1 MGSFSALYSKENT
14 IREKI
19 KKSVDKTVSL
29 YYYCDTVKNELF
41 AELAVDF
48 ASPLPVYE
56 QIKRSI
62 KQAIARSIISESQAL
77 PSIRDLA
84 SFLKIN
90 PNTVA
95 RAYRELTQ
103 EKIVNGR
110 AGVGFWV
117 ETTERME
124 LDKSDLLREEFKKFM
139 EKAIEMGF
147 SQRQIRELID
157 RYFPEGGAR

>member
-1 MGSFSALYSKENT
+1 
-14 IREKI
+14 
-19 KKSVDKTVSL
+19 
-29 YYYCDTVKNELF
+29 VKNTLF
-41 AELAVDF
+41 TELAVDF

-56 QIKRSI
+56 QLKKNI
-62 KQAIARSIISESQAL
+62 KQAIARNIILENQPL

-95 RAYRELTQ
+95 RAYRDLTQ
-103 EKIVNGR
+103 EKVINGR

-117 ETTERME
+117 EKTEQ
-124 LDKSDLLREEFKKFM
+124 LDLKKTDMLREEFMKFT

-147 SQRQIRELID
+147 SRQQIKAMLGNF
-157 RYFPEGGAR
+157 FPEEDAK

>member
-1 MGSFSALYSKENT
+1 
-14 IREKI
+14 
-19 KKSVDKTVSL
+19 
-29 YYYCDTVKNELF
+29 VKNTLFTELS
-41 AELAVDF
+41 VDF

-56 QIKRSI
+56 QLKRNI
-62 KQAIARSIISESQAL
+62 KQAIARNVILESQPL

-95 RAYRELTQ
+95 RAYRDLTQ
-103 EKIVNGR
+103 EKVINGR

-117 ETTERME
+117 EKTEQ
-124 LDKSDLLREEFKKFM
+124 LDLKKTDMLREEFMKFT

-147 SQRQIRELID
+147 SRQQIKAMLGNF
-157 RYFPEGGAR
+157 FPEEEAK

>member
-1 MGSFSALYSKENT
+1 M
-14 IREKI
+14 
-19 KKSVDKTVSL
+19 
-29 YYYCDTVKNELF
+29 LF
-41 AELAVDF
+41 ADLNIDF

-56 QIKRSI
+56 QIKSSI
-62 KQAIARSIISESQAL
+62 KQAIARNIISENQAL

-95 RAYRELTQ
+95 RAYRELAQ

-117 ETTERME
+117 ERNERMD

-147 SQRQIRELID
+147 SQRQIRELLVG
-157 RYFPEGGAR
+157 YFPEGGAQ

>member
-1 MGSFSALYSKENT
+1 L
-14 IREKI
+14 
-19 KKSVDKTVSL
+19 L
-29 YYYCDTVKNELF
+29 YYYCDTVKNLLL
-41 AELAVDF
+41 AELSVDF

-56 QIKRSI
+56 QIKKSI
-62 KQAIARSIISESQAL
+62 KQAIARNIIEENQAL

-95 RAYRELTQ
+95 RAYRDLTQ
-103 EKIVNGR
+103 EKIISGR

-117 ETTERME
+117 EKTEQ
-124 LDKSDLLREEFKKFM
+124 LDSKKTEILREEFMKFT

-147 SQRQIRELID
+147 SRQQIKDMLGSFFSEDILK
-157 RYFPEGGAR
+157 

>member
-1 MGSFSALYSKENT
+1 
-14 IREKI
+14 
-19 KKSVDKTVSL
+19 
-29 YYYCDTVKNELF
+29 VKNTLFTELS
-41 AELAVDF
+41 VDF

-56 QIKRSI
+56 HLKKNIKH
-62 KQAIARSIISESQAL
+62 AIARNIILESQPL

-95 RAYRELTQ
+95 RAYRDLTQ
-103 EKIVNGR
+103 EKVINGR

-117 ETTERME
+117 EKTEQ
-124 LDKSDLLREEFKKFM
+124 LDLEKNDMLREEFMKFT

-147 SQRQIRELID
+147 SRQQIKAMLGNF
-157 RYFPEGGAR
+157 FPEEDAR

>member
-1 MGSFSALYSKENT
+1 M
-14 IREKI
+14 
-19 KKSVDKTVSL
+19 L
-29 YYYCDTVKNELF
+29 YYYSDTVKNVLLTELNI
-41 AELAVDF
+41 DF

-62 KQAIARSIISESQAL
+62 KQAIARNILSESEAL

-84 SFLKIN
+84 AFLKIN

-103 EKIVNGR
+103 EKITNGR

-117 ETTERME
+117 EKSGRLE
-124 LDKSDLLREEFKKFM
+124 LDKTGLLQEEFRRFM

-147 SQRQIRELID
+147 SQRQIRELLD
-157 RYFPEGGAR
+157 DYFSRGGAR